1 MENPMTYTAENQGA
15 NFWIVSEVDDEG
27 NTIKTHNVFCAEAAN
42 TAEDAIALL
51 TAEPAGDPE

>member
-1 MENPMTYTAENQGA
+1 MTYEAESKGG
-15 NFWIVSEVDDEG
+15 NFWLVKEIDAEG
-27 NTIKTHNVFCAEAAN
+27 NVTKSHNVFCAEAAN

>member
-1 MENPMTYTAENQGA
+1 MTYKAESNGG
-15 NFWIVSEVDDEG
+15 NFWLVKEIDAEG
-27 NTIKTHNVFCAEAAN
+27 NVTKTHNVFCAQAAN

>member
-1 MENPMTYTAENQGA
+1 MTYTAENQGA

-27 NTIKTHNVFCAEAAN
+27 NTVKTHNVFCAEAAN

>member
-1 MENPMTYTAENQGA
+1 MTYEAQSNGG
-15 NFWIVSEVDDEG
+15 NFWLVSEIDDEG
-27 NTIKTHNVFCAEAAN
+27 NTVKTHNVFCSEAAN

>member
-1 MENPMTYTAENQGA
+1 MTYEAENQGA

-27 NTIKTHNVFCAEAAN
+27 YTVKTHNVFCSEAAN

-51 TAEPAGDPE
+51 TAEPEGDVE